1 MLVFWV
7 LPSTLASAQS
17 NQEEAEDYFR
27 KWLEEDVVYIIT
39 SEEREVF
46 EKLST
51 PEEKEQFIEQFWRR
65 RDPDLTTPV
74 NEFKEEHYRRLA
86 YVNERFKSGVPGW
99 KTDRGRIYIIHGP
112 PDEIEKHYM
121 GQSYQRPSKEG
132 GGMTVTYPFEI
143 WRYRHIPG
151 LGENIELE
159 FVDPSGSG
167 EFRLAKNPWEKDALL
182 LIPGAGLTIAEE
194 LGAATRADHPYF
206 KPYNWDR
213 YRGMHVTER
222 DDPFV
227 RYDILVRSMRPRAIK
242 YQDLKQLVE
251 VDISYQFLPF
261 EVQTNYFRMGDA
273 RVLAAVSFE
282 VPERELAYQ
291 EENGAQVARVALYG
305 LVTDF
310 SNQVVAEF
318 DDDLVVARPLNAPPS
333 ARARA
338 VYQRVLPLDARRR
351 YRLDLVVKDQKGGK
365 VGHRRVGLIPPRYPE
380 DQLSASSLILADFVA
395 PAPEIQNPYEPF
407 LLGDLKVRPA
417 VTKTF
422 HPGDPLWIYL
432 QLYNVPLDQST
443 AKPQLT
449 ITYRLRRES
458 RDRARVRDRTGESFQ
473 YVSESRVVLAQ
484 VLPLDGVPPGRYEV
498 SVEVE
503 DRLSGKHLQVSDE
516 IVVEED

>member
-1 MLVFWV
+1 MPALWV
-7 LPSTLASAQS
+7 LLLPAFPQG
-17 NQEEAEDYFR
+17 NQEEAEDYFK
-27 KWLEEDVVYIIT
+27 KWLDEDVVYIIT
-39 SEEREVF
+39 PEERQVF
-46 EKLST
+46 EKLTT

-182 LIPGAGLTIAEE
+182 MIPGAGLTIAEE
-194 LGAATRADHPYF
+194 LGVATRADHPYF
-206 KPYNWDR
+206 KPYNWDN

-227 RYDILVRSMRPRAIK
+227 RYDLLVRSMRPRPIK

-251 VDISYQFLPF
+251 VDISYQLLPF
-261 EVQTNYFRMGDA
+261 EVQTNYFRMGEE

-282 VPERELAYQ
+282 VAERELAFQ
-291 EENGAQVARVALYG
+291 PENVAQVARVALYG

-318 DDDLVVARPLNAPPS
+318 DDDLVVARPLGAAPS

-351 YRLDLVVKDQKGGK
+351 YRLDLVVKDQKGAK
-365 VGHRRVGLIPPRYPE
+365 VGHRRVGLIPPRYPS
-380 DQLSASSLILADFVA
+380 DQLSASSLVLADFLA
-395 PAPEIQNPYEPF
+395 PAPEIQDPYEPF

-417 VTKTF
+417 VNKTF

-432 QLYNVPLDQST
+432 QLYNVQFDQAT
-443 AKPQLT
+443 GKPQLT
-449 ITYRLRRES
+449 VTYRLRKDS
-458 RDRARVRDRTGESFQ
+458 RDQARVRDRTGESFQ

-484 VLPLDGVPPGRYEV
+484 VLPLDGLAPGRYEV

-503 DRLSGKHLQVSDE
+503 DQLSGKSLQLSDE
-516 IVVEED
+516 IVVADD